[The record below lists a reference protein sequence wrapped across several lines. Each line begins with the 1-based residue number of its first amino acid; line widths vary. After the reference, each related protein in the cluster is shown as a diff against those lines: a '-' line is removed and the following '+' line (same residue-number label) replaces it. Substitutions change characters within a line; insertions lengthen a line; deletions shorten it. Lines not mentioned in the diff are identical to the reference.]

1 MDTKKKRTPN
11 QKKKA
16 IVSVLLMVAILIT
29 GAFAFLSATDSKT
42 NVFTVGNVKIKL
54 SEEFDTNQ
62 NGSIE
67 KTNDEN
73 DEVYDASETQVS
85 LKGEILPGQKVI
97 KRPYVENMGKNKAW
111 VYITVGIPTTN
122 SDNTFRNKD
131 TGETSITGQ
140 NVDIPI
146 QAYAIQENYAN
157 KTTYKDVWNA
167 YFADKVTDTFGAEV
181 TDAKTLSER
190 VPLFEILNKTRFNE
204 PTPDNISVDDN
215 IPNDDWENIGI
226 TVDGQEKSYYKSA
239 NYDYYVFAYKT
250 LLDPT
255 ADGAE
260 QLSRTSD
267 VFEGVRLLKDIG
279 EAQPSKLN
287 YYIKETAG
295 NTLNGEVDLSV
306 EASTYD
312 GYRLVKTEYY
322 MPGERVRNLYYDDTL
337 AETGYSFNWNFM
349 NDKTKSAY
357 SGMIITEDTDLVAT
371 YEDTVSNTP
380 KEPTEVPVIK
390 YSPSGYLGYAIEQ
403 NDDGSYYATL
413 IGADETRSDYPEA
426 PTEVLV
432 PNAIKILENSDGTK
446 LLEDGVI
453 MHGSIDNFPGGTQI
467 PVKKIQ
473 LAEWQW
479 DSSTMNYAAPEAVAL
494 GKIAKKL
501 NISGTNIEEIKFCGD
516 IYQHNITSGFVLE
529 DIGTLPSSLTT
540 LNDKAFYSCI
550 NLKSCTFSNRVV
562 SIGDSAFEKC
572 KTLKSISLSDS
583 IASIGKKA
591 FYNCADLNKV
601 NIMSVTTWC
610 NINFGIDNRTDDDA
624 HNVDAYT
631 SNPLHY
637 AHNLYL
643 NDELITDLVIP
654 DNARKIN
661 RSAFAFC
668 DNLKSI
674 TIGNKVTNIEKDA
687 FWGCKNLSKVHIPN
701 IASWCNI
708 KFSNEYSNP
717 LCYANDLYLND
728 ELVTDLIIPYGV
740 TDISNYT
747 FYNCDSLTSIT
758 IPDSVKSIGN
768 CAFKFCYGLTN
779 ITIPNSVTNI
789 GASAFANCPRLTSIA
804 MPNNITSIGYGT
816 FLSCGLTSITIPD
829 SVTSIGKSAFQG
841 CTSLTNI
848 TIPDSIKSIGERA
861 FEECKK
867 LKQVNISDI
876 ALWCNIN
883 FDGTYSNPL
892 SWGHNLYLNN
902 ELVTDLIIP
911 YGVTDISNYAFEGCW
926 SLTNITIP
934 KSVTSIG
941 NFAFSCRNL
950 TSITIP
956 DSVTRIGNSA
966 FAYCG
971 SLANVTIGHGV
982 KSIGKQAFNYCS
994 NLTSV
999 EIPDSVTEIDG
1010 EAFRRCTKLTG
1021 ITIPNSVN
1029 SISLSAF
1036 EGCSNLASI
1045 DVDKGNENYAS
1056 KDGILYTQNYSE
1068 LLIYP
1073 TGNKTESLVLPE
1085 GLRKISDNAFQNN
1098 DYIKTIYIPSTVT
1111 EIGKSIIDK
1120 NKIEAIVIS
1129 TDNPKYD
1136 SRDNCNAIIEKS
1148 TNTLIIGCK
1157 NAIIPDGVIN
1167 IGNDAFS
1174 YCTGL
1179 TNATIP
1185 NGVTS
1190 IGNLAFSGCNGL
1202 TSISFPDSVTNI
1214 GISAFSYCKGLKE
1227 ITIGNGVTEIGSRAF
1242 ESCTN
1247 LEKVNI
1253 TDIIS
1258 WCKIDFGYN
1267 PLNFGKLYL
1276 NGNLV
1281 TNLFIPEGV
1290 TSIGSYA
1297 FQGYNDLMSVTIP
1310 NGVTNIGVG
1319 AFWGC
1324 RGLTSITIPNTV
1336 TDIEYLSFM
1345 GCSALTNI
1353 IYQGTVSDWAK
1364 VNCPPDSMSS
1374 GLTITCTDGTVT
1386 TQ

>member
-1 MDTKKKRTPN
+1 MNTKKKRTPN

-97 KRPYVENMGKNKAW
+97 KRPYVENTGKNKAW
-111 VYITVGIPTTN
+111 VYITVGIPTTT

-204 PTPDNISVDDN
+204 PIPDNISVDDN

-287 YYIKETAG
+287 YYVKETAG
-295 NTLNGEVDLSV
+295 DTLNGEIDLSV

-446 LLEDGVI
+446 LLENGVI

-479 DSSTMNYAAPEAVAL
+479 DSSTMNYVAPEAVAL

-501 NISGTNIEEIKFCGD
+501 NISGTNIEEIRFCGD

-540 LNDKAFYSCI
+540 LNNKAFYSCV
-550 NLKSCTFSNRVV
+550 NLKNITLSNFLV
-562 SIGDSAFEKC
+562 SVGLDAFEDC
-572 KTLKSISLSDS
+572 KALEAI
-583 IASIGKKA
+583 
-591 FYNCADLNKV
+591 
-601 NIMSVTTWC
+601 
-610 NINFGIDNRTDDDA
+610 
-624 HNVDAYT
+624 
-631 SNPLHY
+631 
-637 AHNLYL
+637 
-643 NDELITDLVIP
+643 
-654 DNARKIN
+654 
-661 RSAFAFC
+661 
-668 DNLKSI
+668 
-674 TIGNKVTNIEKDA
+674 
-687 FWGCKNLSKVHIPN
+687 
-701 IASWCNI
+701 
-708 KFSNEYSNP
+708 
-717 LCYANDLYLND
+717 
-728 ELVTDLIIPYGV
+728 
-740 TDISNYT
+740 DISNSVKSIGSYAFEDCT
-747 FYNCDSLTSIT
+747 GLTSIA
-758 IPDSVKSIGN
+758 IPDSVKSIGSNAFESCISLKSITIPEGIKEISDETFKDCTNLTSLTIPASVTNIGIRAFDN
-768 CAFKFCYGLTN
+768 CKKIERVNIVDVAAWCKIKFADFPGGKSYVNNELSLYLNDRLVTNLIIPNKVTKIEDYAFSHCTGLTSVTIPDSVTSIGQNAFDWCTGLTN
-779 ITIPNSVTNI
+779 VTIGKGVTSIDDSAFAECTGLTSVTIPDSVTSIGNKAFWVCSKLTKITIPNSVTSIGDLAFNSCFELTNI
-789 GASAFANCPRLTSIA
+789 TIPDSVTIIGKDAFSNCRLTSVTI
-804 MPNNITSIGYGT
+804 PSSVTSIGENAFDNFHLKEINVSSQNKTYASKDGILYT
-816 FLSCGLTSITIPD
+816 KDFSKLLICPPENTTENLVLPEGLKEISDKLFRDNFYIKTLFIPSTVTKIGDDILSAEGKVVIAETNQVYDSRNNCNAIIETATNTLIEGSCYTIIPNSVENIGDAAFAGCFSLTSVTIPDSVKNIGNFAFKDCSILENITMNKVVNIGQYAFRGCSNLKSIEIPDSVTTLGQCAFYDCDGLTSVIIGNGVTCIDSGTFIQCSKLSSLVIGSGVKEIKPYAFQNSIDLNSIVVDSNNLTYNSKNNCNAVIETATNALILGCKNTVIPDSVKSIGKGAFLRRYSKKAITIPD
-829 SVTSIGKSAFQG
+829 SVTSIGESAFKDCSELTSVTLPNSVTSIGSSAFQG
-841 CTSLTNI
+841 CTGITSIILPDSITSIGYCAFQNCANLLSI
-848 TIPDSIKSIGERA
+848 TIPNMVTQIDWATFQG
-861 FEECKK
+861 CVK
-867 LKQVNISDI
+867 LTSV
-876 ALWCNIN
+876 
-883 FDGTYSNPL
+883 
-892 SWGHNLYLNN
+892 
-902 ELVTDLIIP
+902 
-911 YGVTDISNYAFEGCW
+911 
-926 SLTNITIP
+926 TIP
-934 KSVTSIG
+934 KSVTYIVG
-941 NFAFSCRNL
+941 
-950 TSITIP
+950 
-956 DSVTRIGNSA
+956 D
-966 FAYCG
+966 
-971 SLANVTIGHGV
+971 
-982 KSIGKQAFNYCS
+982 
-994 NLTSV
+994 
-999 EIPDSVTEIDG
+999 
-1010 EAFRRCTKLTG
+1010 
-1021 ITIPNSVN
+1021 
-1029 SISLSAF
+1029 AF
-1036 EGCSNLASI
+1036 E
-1045 DVDKGNENYAS
+1045 
-1056 KDGILYTQNYSE
+1056 
-1068 LLIYP
+1068 
-1073 TGNKTESLVLPE
+1073 
-1085 GLRKISDNAFQNN
+1085 
-1098 DYIKTIYIPSTVT
+1098 
-1111 EIGKSIIDK
+1111 
-1120 NKIEAIVIS
+1120 
-1129 TDNPKYD
+1129 
-1136 SRDNCNAIIEKS
+1136 NC
-1148 TNTLIIGCK
+1148 
-1157 NAIIPDGVIN
+1157 P
-1167 IGNDAFS
+1167 
-1174 YCTGL
+1174 
-1179 TNATIP
+1179 
-1185 NGVTS
+1185 
-1190 IGNLAFSGCNGL
+1190 
-1202 TSISFPDSVTNI
+1202 
-1214 GISAFSYCKGLKE
+1214 
-1227 ITIGNGVTEIGSRAF
+1227 
-1242 ESCTN
+1242 
-1247 LEKVNI
+1247 
-1253 TDIIS
+1253 
-1258 WCKIDFGYN
+1258 
-1267 PLNFGKLYL
+1267 
-1276 NGNLV
+1276 
-1281 TNLFIPEGV
+1281 
-1290 TSIGSYA
+1290 
-1297 FQGYNDLMSVTIP
+1297 
-1310 NGVTNIGVG
+1310 
-1319 AFWGC
+1319 
-1324 RGLTSITIPNTV
+1324 
-1336 TDIEYLSFM
+1336 
-1345 GCSALTNI
+1345 ALTNI
-1353 IYQGTVSDWAK
+1353 IYQSNISDWAK
-1364 VNCPPDSMSS
+1364 VNCPPGSFAS

>member
-97 KRPYVENMGKNKAW
+97 KRPYVENTGKNKAW

-204 PTPDNISVDDN
+204 PIPDNISVDDN

-239 NYDYYVFAYKT
+239 NYDYYVFAYKA

-255 ADGAE
+255 VDGAE
-260 QLSRTSD
+260 QLNRTSD

-279 EAQPSKLN
+279 EAQPSKLS

-306 EASTYD
+306 ETSTYD

-501 NISGTNIEEIKFCGD
+501 NVSGTNIEEIKFCGD

-540 LNDKAFYSCI
+540 LNEKAFYSCV
-550 NLKSCTFSNRVV
+550 NLKSCILPNRLVT
-562 SIGDSAFEKC
+562 IGVSAFEGC
-572 KTLKSISLSDS
+572 ISL
-583 IASIGKKA
+583 
-591 FYNCADLNKV
+591 N
-601 NIMSVTTWC
+601 
-610 NINFGIDNRTDDDA
+610 
-624 HNVDAYT
+624 
-631 SNPLHY
+631 
-637 AHNLYL
+637 
-643 NDELITDLVIP
+643 
-654 DNARKIN
+654 
-661 RSAFAFC
+661 
-668 DNLKSI
+668 
-674 TIGNKVTNIEKDA
+674 
-687 FWGCKNLSKVHIPN
+687 
-701 IASWCNI
+701 
-708 KFSNEYSNP
+708 
-717 LCYANDLYLND
+717 
-728 ELVTDLIIPYGV
+728 
-740 TDISNYT
+740 DIS
-747 FYNCDSLTSIT
+747 
-758 IPDSVKSIGN
+758 IPDSVIN
-768 CAFKFCYGLTN
+768 INYLAFMGCTN
-779 ITIPNSVTNI
+779 
-789 GASAFANCPRLTSIA
+789 LTSISLGENLSSIA
-804 MPNNITSIGYGT
+804 VQSMPEFYST
-816 FLSCGLTSITIPD
+816 D
-829 SVTSIGKSAFQG
+829 SVPTKVYIKDLTAFCKIDSAGF
-841 CTSLTNI
+841 TN
-848 TIPDSIKSIGERA
+848 
-861 FEECKK
+861 
-867 LKQVNISDI
+867 
-876 ALWCNIN
+876 
-883 FDGTYSNPL
+883 
-892 SWGHNLYLNN
+892 WGAGVELYLNN
-902 ELVTDLIIP
+902 EKIENLIIP
-911 YGVTDISNYAFEGCW
+911 NNVKVIKESSFKDMAFKSIVISDSVEKIENYAFSQVWDSPQAHNLTKLELGNNVKTIGEGAFMNRMGYGVTCNLPN
-926 SLTNITIP
+926 SLTTIEDSAFQGSYA
-934 KSVTSIG
+934 KI
-941 NFAFSCRNL
+941 AFSDTIEKIGANAFQACSFDSNL
-950 TSITIP
+950 RLPENLISLGDYALGSSGDYSTQTIHFGKN
-956 DSVTRIGNSA
+956 I
-966 FAYCG
+966 
-971 SLANVTIGHGV
+971 
-982 KSIGKQAFNYCS
+982 KSIGLLTSFS
-994 NLTSV
+994 NLS
-999 EIPDSVTEIDG
+999 EVT
-1010 EAFRRCTKLTG
+1010 
-1021 ITIPNSVN
+1021 
-1029 SISLSAF
+1029 
-1036 EGCSNLASI
+1036 
-1045 DVDKGNENYAS
+1045 VDEQNTTYTA
-1056 KDGILYTQNYSE
+1056 KDGALYTKDYSE

-1073 TGNKTESLVLPE
+1073 SKKETTNLVLPE
-1085 GLRKISDNAFQNN
+1085 GLKKISNN
-1098 DYIKTIYIPSTVT
+1098 IFFYSPITSIYIPSSVT
-1111 EIGKSIIDK
+1111 EIGENIVNPRTVESIVV
-1120 NKIEAIVIS
+1120 NS
-1129 TDNPKYD
+1129 QNTKYD
-1136 SRDNCNAIIEKS
+1136 SRNNCNAIIETA
-1148 TNTLIIGCK
+1148 TNTLIAGCK
-1157 NAIIPDGVIN
+1157 NTIIPEGTEKIAMNALSNAEVTIPSSLKEIEPNGLVNSKINLTSLETWLNLEIGQDGISNSGLYGNTLYLNNKLLTNVVIPDGYLTIN
-1167 IGNDAFS
+1167 RQLFYGQTQI
-1174 YCTGL
+1174 TKITL
-1179 TNATIP
+1179 PET
-1185 NGVTS
+1185 
-1190 IGNLAFSGCNGL
+1190 
-1202 TSISFPDSVTNI
+1202 
-1214 GISAFSYCKGLKE
+1214 LKE
-1227 ITIGNGVTEIGSRAF
+1227 IQADAFNGCVNLQNVELPNSLEYIEDYAF
-1242 ESCTN
+1242 RNTGLSN
-1247 LEKVNI
+1247 V
-1253 TDIIS
+1253 S
-1258 WCKIDFGYN
+1258 M
-1267 PLNFGKLYL
+1267 PLNIKRFYADAFDDNVQINIPNIVTWCSVERYSYQQHNNQLMHQGIGLKNL
-1276 NGNLV
+1276 N
-1281 TNLFIPEGV
+1281 IPEGV
-1290 TSIGSYA
+1290 TVIQNGFNECQTIVSLDIPT
-1297 FQGYNDLMSVTIP
+1297 SVTSIVR
-1310 NGVTNIGVG
+1310 N
-1319 AFWGC
+1319 AFNAC
-1324 RGLTSITIPNTV
+1324 NNLKSIT
-1336 TDIEYLSFM
+1336 
-1345 GCSALTNI
+1345 
-1353 IYQGTVSDWAK
+1353 YQGTVSDWAK
-1364 VNCPPDSMSS
+1364 VECPPGSFAS

>member
-97 KRPYVENMGKNKAW
+97 KRPYVENTGKNKAW

-122 SDNTFRNKD
+122 SDNTFRNKK

-204 PTPDNISVDDN
+204 PIPDNISVDDN

-260 QLSRTSD
+260 QLNRTSD

-306 EASTYD
+306 EPSTYD

-357 SGMIITEDTDLVAT
+357 SGMVITEDTDLVAT

-501 NISGTNIEEIKFCGD
+501 NVSGTNIEEIKFCGD

-540 LNDKAFYSCI
+540 LNEKAFYSCV
-550 NLKSCTFSNRVV
+550 NLKSCKTSNFLAQ
-562 SIGDSAFEKC
+562 IGDNAFNEC
-572 KTLKSISLSDS
+572 KALETIDMSDS
-583 IASIGKKA
+583 
-591 FYNCADLNKV
+591 
-601 NIMSVTTWC
+601 
-610 NINFGIDNRTDDDA
+610 
-624 HNVDAYT
+624 
-631 SNPLHY
+631 
-637 AHNLYL
+637 
-643 NDELITDLVIP
+643 
-654 DNARKIN
+654 
-661 RSAFAFC
+661 
-668 DNLKSI
+668 
-674 TIGNKVTNIEKDA
+674 VTNIGDCA
-687 FWGCKNLSKVHIPN
+687 FLSAGITNVTIPN
-701 IASWCNI
+701 QITIIGYSVFGYCPNLTSVTIPCGVTNI
-708 KFSNEYSNP
+708 GSCAFAGCAKLTN
-717 LCYANDLYLND
+717 
-728 ELVTDLIIPYGV
+728 VIIPNSVETIGGAAFSGTGITNIIIPDSV
-740 TDISNYT
+740 TNIDGYV
-747 FYNCDSLTSIT
+747 FKDCKSLTSIT
-758 IPDSVKSIGN
+758 MPDSITSIGN
-768 CAFKFCYGLTN
+768 SAFECCFKLRN
-779 ITIPNSVTNI
+779 ITIPNSVTSIGERAFLCSGLTSITLPNSVKSI
-789 GASAFANCPRLTSIA
+789 GASAFNGGKFT
-804 MPNNITSIGYGT
+804 NII
-816 FLSCGLTSITIPD
+816 IPD
-829 SVTSIGKSAFQG
+829 SVTSIGNSAFSASG
-841 CTSLTNI
+841 L
-848 TIPDSIKSIGERA
+848 
-861 FEECKK
+861 
-867 LKQVNISDI
+867 
-876 ALWCNIN
+876 
-883 FDGTYSNPL
+883 
-892 SWGHNLYLNN
+892 
-902 ELVTDLIIP
+902 
-911 YGVTDISNYAFEGCW
+911 
-926 SLTNITIP
+926 
-934 KSVTSIG
+934 KSVTIG
-941 NFAFSCRNL
+941 KG
-950 TSITIP
+950 
-956 DSVTRIGNSA
+956 VTNIGNSA
-966 FAYCG
+966 FG
-971 SLANVTIGHGV
+971 G
-982 KSIGKQAFNYCS
+982 CS
-994 NLTSV
+994 ELTNLT
-999 EIPDSVTEIDG
+999 
-1010 EAFRRCTKLTG
+1010 
-1021 ITIPNSVN
+1021 VN
-1029 SISLSAF
+1029 TD
-1036 EGCSNLASI
+1036 NK
-1045 DVDKGNENYAS
+1045 DYAS
-1056 KDGILYTQNYSE
+1056 KDGILYTKDFSE

-1073 TGNKTESLVLPE
+1073 ARNTTENLVLPE
-1085 GLRKISDNAFQNN
+1085 GLKKIPNSAFRENN
-1098 DYIKTIYIPSTVT
+1098 YIKAIAVPSTVT
-1111 EIGKSIIDK
+1111 EIGKSIVNSD
-1120 NKIEAIVIS
+1120 KIESIAIS
-1129 TDNPKYD
+1129 SDNPKYD
-1136 SRDNCNAIIEKS
+1136 SRNNCNAIIETA
-1148 TNTLIIGCK
+1148 TNTLVIGCQ
-1157 NAIIPDGVIN
+1157 NTIIPDGITSIGKSAFFGCSGITSIVLPNSVEN
-1167 IGNDAFS
+1167 IGEDAFGNCMELQNVTFGS
-1174 YCTGL
+1174 R
-1179 TNATIP
+1179 
-1185 NGVTS
+1185 VTS
-1190 IGNLAFSGCNGL
+1190 IGNGAFSNCQGL
-1202 TSISFPDSVTNI
+1202 KSVTIPDSVKSIEDTVFFN
-1214 GISAFSYCKGLKE
+1214 CQNLQN
-1227 ITIGNGVTEIGSRAF
+1227 ITIGNGATNISGYAFYGCFNLANIAVSPNNPKYDSRNNCNAIIETATNTLIAGCKNTTIPDGIICISEGAFQGAGITNVIIPDSVTKIGSNTFAG
-1242 ESCTN
+1242 CYN
-1247 LEKVNI
+1247 LTNI
-1253 TDIIS
+1253 TIGDS
-1258 WCKIDFGYN
+1258 
-1267 PLNFGKLYL
+1267 
-1276 NGNLV
+1276 
-1281 TNLFIPEGV
+1281 V
-1290 TSIGSYA
+1290 TSIG
-1297 FQGYNDLMSVTIP
+1297 D
-1310 NGVTNIGVG
+1310 G
-1319 AFWGC
+1319 AFRDC
-1324 RGLTSITIPNTV
+1324 SQLTSITIPDNVTNIGEDAFTRCTGLISVTIGHGITNINNNTF
-1336 TDIEYLSFM
+1336 Y
-1345 GCSALTNI
+1345 GCSGLTNI
-1353 IYQGTVSDWAK
+1353 SIPDGVEIIGSWTFEGCSSLKSISLPDSITKIGYSAFSKCTNLTSIIYRGSVSDWAK
-1364 VNCPPDSMSS
+1364 VDCPPGSFAS
-1374 GLTITCTDGTVT
+1374 GLTITCTDGTVS